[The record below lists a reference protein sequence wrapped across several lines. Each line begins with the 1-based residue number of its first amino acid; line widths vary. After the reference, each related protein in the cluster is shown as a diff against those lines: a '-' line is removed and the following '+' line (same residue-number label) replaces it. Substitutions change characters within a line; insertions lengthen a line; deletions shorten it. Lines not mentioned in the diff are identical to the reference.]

1 MAPVLPGPLH
11 QQPRTSMLRSITIR
25 DFVIV
30 DLLELDFEAGFT
42 ALTGETGAGKSI
54 MIDALSLSLGARADG
69 NVVRVGQARAE
80 ISAEFD
86 LTSSLESRRWLKDN
100 DLADDDENICI
111 FRRVLD
117 ANGRSKSFINGT
129 SVTLSQARDLAERL
143 IDIHGQHEHQ
153 ILLKRDA
160 QLALL
165 DDFAGNDA
173 LLAQLGSQH
182 RAWSQLASTR
192 AAREANEAAILREFE
207 DLSYQISEFEKLNFS
222 TSRWEETLADQ
233 RRLANAAS
241 LIASSE
247 KAIDAIAEAD
257 QAVLTQIDDIA
268 SDLNHAVDTDPALKE
283 AAGLIESAGVEL
295 REAVSALRHYLRKL
309 DVDPQRLAELDRD
322 IADVQEI
329 ARKFRIEPKRIPE
342 MLQQKRD
349 RLTSL
354 GGGQSLD
361 ALIEQEKAA
370 ESAYLDTAKKLTRA
384 RNLAAKK
391 FAAQVTASL
400 QQLAMPGGK
409 FAVEFSPREAAASGL
424 EACEFQVAAHEGQSL
439 GPLAKIASGGE
450 LSRVSLA
457 IQMMSSAKGGV
468 GTMIFDEVDAGIGGR
483 VAEVVGRLLRAL
495 GERHQVLAVTHLPQV
510 AASAVHQ
517 FQVAKAARDGVV
529 ATSIVPLAAAKRVDE
544 IARML
549 GGITITAATRKA
561 ALEMLENGSREKQPK
576 QPK

>member
-1 MAPVLPGPLH
+1 
-11 QQPRTSMLRSITIR
+11 MLRSLTIR

-30 DLLELDFEAGFT
+30 DSLELDFDGGFT

-54 MIDALSLSLGARADG
+54 MIDALSLALGMRADG

-80 ISAEFD
+80 IAAEFD
-86 LTSSLESRRWLKDN
+86 LTVAPASRQWLIDN
-100 DLADDDENICI
+100 DLADDDANICI

-117 ANGRSKSFINGT
+117 ASGRSKSFINGA

-153 ILLKRDA
+153 TLLKRDS
-160 QLALL
+160 QLTLL
-165 DDFAGNDA
+165 DDFAGNANLLDA
-173 LLAQLGSQH
+173 LTIKHA
-182 RAWSQLASTR
+182 AWSQLTSTR

-222 TSRWEETLADQ
+222 TARWEETLGDQ

-241 LIASSE
+241 LISSTDA
-247 KAIDAIAEAD
+247 AINALSESESAA
-257 QAVLTQIDDIA
+257 LTQIDEIVV
-268 SDLNHAVDTDPALKE
+268 DLGQAADTDPALNE
-283 AAGLIESAGVEL
+283 AVKLIESASVEL
-295 REAVSALRHYLRKL
+295 REAVTELRHYLQKL
-309 DVDPQRLAELDRD
+309 DVDPERLADLDRE
-322 IADVQEI
+322 ISDVQEI

-361 ALIEQEKAA
+361 ELIEQERVAEAA
-370 ESAYLDTAKKLTRA
+370 YMETAKKLTKA
-384 RNLAAKK
+384 RQTAAKK
-391 FAAQVTASL
+391 FAMEVTKSL
-400 QQLAMPGGK
+400 QELAMPGGK
-409 FAVEFSPREAAASGL
+409 FGVEFAPREPSANGL
-424 EACEFQVAAHEGQSL
+424 EACEFQVAAHEGQPL

-457 IQMMSSAKGGV
+457 IQMMASAKGGV

-495 GERHQVLAVTHLPQV
+495 GSNHQVLAVTHLPQV
-510 AASAVHQ
+510 AACAVNQ
-517 FQVAKAARDGVV
+517 FQVAKMSRDGVV
-529 ATSIVPLAAAKRVDE
+529 ATSITPLVAAKRVDE

-549 GGITITAATRKA
+549 GGITITAATKKA
-561 ALEMLENGSREKQPK
+561 AAEMLENATKKSKSAEK
-576 QPK
+576 